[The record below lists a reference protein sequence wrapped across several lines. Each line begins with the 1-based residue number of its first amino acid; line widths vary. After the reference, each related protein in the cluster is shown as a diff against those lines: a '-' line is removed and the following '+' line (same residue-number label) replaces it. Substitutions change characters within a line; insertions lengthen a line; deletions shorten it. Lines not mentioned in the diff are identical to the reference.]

1 MVFGYNQALKVTLY
15 SDSNCL
21 EPIPTVKFENG
32 ICNGNRGKVTC
43 VDNNQALFETYND
56 KSCQGDKTSIGK
68 LLGDGKSCNTF
79 SDPTTG
85 NSISFIVDCINLKAE
100 ADLNSLG
107 TGDGHKNGNI
117 KSNTIILLTIIVLI
131 HILLINIFF

>member
-32 ICNGNRGKVTC
+32 ICNGRGGQISC
-43 VDNNQALFETYND
+43 VDNNQAILENYND
-56 KSCQGDKTSIGK
+56 NSCQGDKTSVVK
-68 LLGDGKSCNTF
+68 LLGDGKSCNTIPV
-79 SDPTTG
+79 PTG
-85 NSISFIVDCINLKAE
+85 ENPVSLIVDCTHLKAE

-107 TGDGHKNGNI
+107 TGAGHKNGNI
-117 KSNTIILLTIIVLI
+117 KSDTIILLTIIVLI
-131 HILLINIFF
+131 HILFINIFL